1 MSGKVTT
8 GRINYA
14 GTSPLEPVVGYS
26 RVVRVGNI
34 VHVAG
39 TTATNPDGSGQIVGV
54 GDMYAQARQTLEN
67 IAAALARAGVPLECV
82 VRTRMFVTDI
92 SRQDQA
98 GRAYGEFFRE
108 ILPVA
113 SMIGV
118 SALVNPEMLI
128 EIEVEAIIPD

>member
-1 MSGKVTT
+1 MSGDTKS
-8 GRINYA
+8 GRTNYA
-14 GTSPLEPVVGYS
+14 GTSPLEPVIGYS

-67 IAAALARAGVPLECV
+67 IAAALAKAGVPLSSV

-92 SRQDQA
+92 SRQDEA
-98 GRAYGEFFRE
+98 GRAHGEFFRE

-128 EIEVEAIIPD
+128 EIEVEAILEG

>member
-1 MSGKVTT
+1 MSSDTKS
-8 GRINYA
+8 GRTNYA
-14 GTSPLEPVVGYS
+14 GTSPLEPVIGYS

-39 TTATNPDGSGQIVGV
+39 TTATNPDGSGQIVGL

-67 IAAALARAGVPLECV
+67 ISAALAKAGVPLECV

-92 SRQDQA
+92 SRQVEA
-98 GRAYGEFFRE
+98 GRAHGEFFRE
-108 ILPVA
+108 ILPAA

-118 SALVNPEMLI
+118 SALVNPDMLI

>member
-1 MSGKVTT
+1 MSK
-8 GRINYA
+8 RINYA
-14 GTSPLEPVVGYS
+14 GTSPLEPVIGYS

-39 TTATNPDGSGQIVGV
+39 TTATNPDGSGKVVGV
-54 GDMYAQARQTLEN
+54 GDMYAQAKQTLEN
-67 IAAALARAGVPLECV
+67 IAAALAKAGVPLECV

-92 SRQDQA
+92 SRQDEA
-98 GRAYGEFFRE
+98 GRAHGEFFRN

-113 SMIGV
+113 SMYGIT
-118 SALVNPEMLI
+118 ALVHPEMLI

>member
-1 MSGKVTT
+1 MSSDTKS
-8 GRINYA
+8 GRTNYA
-14 GTSPLEPVVGYS
+14 GTSPLEPVIGYS

-67 IAAALARAGVPLECV
+67 ISAALAKAGVPLECV

-92 SRQDQA
+92 SRQDEA
-98 GRAYGEFFRE
+98 GRAHGEFFRD

-113 SMIGV
+113 SMYGIT
-118 SALVNPEMLI
+118 ALVHPDMLI

>member
-1 MSGKVTT
+1 MNKRT
-8 GRINYA
+8 NYA
-14 GTSPLEPVVGYS
+14 GTSPLEPVIGYS

-67 IAAALARAGVPLECV
+67 ISTALAKAGVPLECV

-92 SRQDQA
+92 SRQDEA
-98 GRAYGEFFRE
+98 GRAHGEFFRN

-113 SMIGV
+113 SMYGIT
-118 SALVNPEMLI
+118 ALVHPEMLI
-128 EIEVEAIIPD
+128 EIEVEAIIPE

>member
-1 MSGKVTT
+1 MSK
-8 GRINYA
+8 RINYA
-14 GTSPLEPVVGYS
+14 GTSPLEPVIGYS

-39 TTATNPDGSGQIVGV
+39 TTATNPDGSGRIVGV
-54 GDMYAQARQTLEN
+54 GDMYVQARQTLEN
-67 IAAALARAGVPLECV
+67 IAAALADAGVSLECV

-92 SRQDQA
+92 SRQDEAGQA
-98 GRAYGEFFRE
+98 HGEFFRE

>member
-1 MSGKVTT
+1 MNKRT
-8 GRINYA
+8 NYA
-14 GTSPLEPVVGYS
+14 GTSPLEPVIGYS

-39 TTATNPDGSGQIVGV
+39 TTATNPDGSGKVVGV

-67 IAAALARAGVPLECV
+67 ISAALAKAGVPLECV

-92 SRQDQA
+92 SRQNEAGQA
-98 GRAYGEFFRE
+98 HGEFFRE

-113 SMIGV
+113 SMYGIT
-118 SALVNPEMLI
+118 ALVHPDMLI
-128 EIEVEAIIPD
+128 EIEVEAIIPE

>member
-1 MSGKVTT
+1 MSSDTKS
-8 GRINYA
+8 GRTNYA
-14 GTSPLEPVVGYS
+14 GTSPLEPVIGYS

-67 IAAALARAGVPLECV
+67 ISAALAKAGVPLECV

-92 SRQDQA
+92 SRQDEA
-98 GRAYGEFFRE
+98 GRAHGEFFRD

-113 SMIGV
+113 SMYEIT
-118 SALVNPEMLI
+118 ALVHPDMLI